1 MRSGTSPATVDR
13 RLSVA
18 PMMERTDR
26 HFRYLLR
33 LLAPRTLLYTEMIT
47 APAIVRGDGAR
58 LLEFDALE
66 HPVALQLG
74 GSDPAELAEAA
85 AAGAARGYDEI
96 NLNVG
101 CPSTRVQSGRFG
113 VCLMREPDLVAD
125 CVRAMRAAVAVPV
138 TVKTRIG
145 VDEDDDYAFLVR
157 FVETVAAA
165 GCATFIVHA
174 RKAWLHGVSP
184 KENRTLPPLRYD
196 RVGRLKA
203 DFPELEIVVNGGI
216 ASAEVALAQ
225 LAQVDGVMVGREAYR
240 HPYFIAGLDRLV
252 YGGAPPPSRAEAVR
266 AYLAHVRAER
276 ARGTPAAAL
285 VRHLHG
291 LYHGEPGA
299 TAWRRALS
307 PGPATAG
314 EDAERIIERAL
325 AAAEAHGLG
334 GGGRRPKSTA
344 AEAAR

>member
-1 MRSGTSPATVDR
+1 
-13 RLSVA
+13 
-18 PMMERTDR
+18 MMERTDR

-47 APAIVRGDGAR
+47 APAIVRGDATR
-58 LLEFDALE
+58 LLDFDPAE

-74 GSDPAELAEAA
+74 GSDPAELAAAA
-85 AAGAARGYDEI
+85 AAGARRGYDEI

-113 VCLMREPDLVAD
+113 VCLMREAGLVAEA
-125 CVRAMRAAVAVPV
+125 VRAMRAAVAVPV

-145 VDEDDDYAFLVR
+145 VDDDDDYAFLAR

-165 GCATFIVHA
+165 GCVTFIVHA

-196 RVGRLKA
+196 RVARIKQ
-203 DFPELEIVVNGGI
+203 DFPALEVVVNGGI
-216 ASAEVALAQ
+216 GSADVALEQ
-225 LAQVDGVMVGREAYR
+225 LARVDGVMIGREAYR
-240 HPYFIAGLDRLV
+240 QPYFIAELDRLV
-252 YGGAPPPSRAEAVR
+252 HGVATPLPSRADVVR
-266 AYLAHVRAER
+266 AYLRYVRAER
-276 ARGTPAAAL
+276 ARGTHARAL
-285 VRHLHG
+285 TRHLNG

-299 TAWRRALS
+299 AAWRRALA
-307 PGPATAG
+307 PVAG
-314 EDAERIIERAL
+314 GGDDEAERLLADAL
-325 AAAEAHGLG
+325 AAAESQGVA
-334 GGGRRPKSTA
+334 GGGRRPKSTV